1 MRRTIIGI
9 IIAAL
14 VAVGGYGIYRSV
26 SNTGKKDIFVKE
38 YVQNSGDTN
47 PRPNTIGNNIS
58 TEEDNTPT
66 QDNNTP
72 TKQNNSPAETM
83 TPAEALN
90 LLKEGNKRF
99 VEDKS
104 QLNDVNAAR
113 RQELES
119 GQHPYATVVA
129 CSDSRITPNIIFNA
143 GLGEIF
149 DVRLAGDVVDDA
161 ALGSIEYAVEHLH
174 TPIIVVMGHEN
185 CGAVTAAYDD
195 IVNGQKVQGHIK
207 DLVEDI
213 KPAINKDETID
224 QAIRKNAE
232 NVANEIRKDPIVAE
246 AIKEGKTEVVTAYYD
261 LDGTVQFNS

>member
-1 MRRTIIGI
+1 MRRTVIGI

-14 VAVGGYGIYRSV
+14 VAIGGYGIYRGV
-26 SNTGKKDIFVKE
+26 SNNGTRNIFVKE

-47 PRPNTIGNNIS
+47 NKPNTSENNM
-58 TEEDNTPT
+58 
-66 QDNNTP
+66 P
-72 TKQNNSPAETM
+72 TKENNSPAETM

-113 RQELES
+113 RKELES

-129 CSDSRITPNIIFNA
+129 CSDSRITPNIVFNA

-149 DVRLAGDVVDDA
+149 DIRLAGDVVDDA

-195 IVNGQKVQGHIK
+195 VVKGQKAHGHVE
-207 DLVEDI
+207 DLVDEI
-213 KPAINKDETID
+213 KPAINKNGTVDD
-224 QAIRKNAE
+224 AIRKNAQ
-232 NVANEIRKDPIVAE
+232 NVANEIEKDPVVAQ
-246 AIKEGKTEVVTAYYD
+246 AIKAGKLKVVTAYYD

>member
-1 MRRTIIGI
+1 MRRAIIGI

-14 VAVGGYGIYRSV
+14 VAIGGYGIYRGV
-26 SNTGKKDIFVKE
+26 SNNGNRNIFVKE

-47 PRPNTIGNNIS
+47 NKPNTNENNMS
-58 TEEDNTPT
+58 TKEDNTST
-66 QDNNTP
+66 QDNNT
-72 TKQNNSPAETM
+72 QNNSPAETM

-113 RQELES
+113 RKELES

-129 CSDSRITPNIIFNA
+129 CSDSRITPNIVFNA

-149 DVRLAGDVVDDA
+149 DIRLAGDVVDDA

-195 IVNGQKVQGHIK
+195 IVNGQKVHGHIK

-232 NVANEIRKDPIVAE
+232 NVANEIREDPVVAQ